1 MKPGHGKLTFRIG
14 FALVKAQTRSRDACP
29 SSLTPLSANTGRGHF
44 SPRCGA
50 EPFFARNMLQAV
62 INEGGS
68 PFPGCPPY
76 YCRCISDSELID
88 ALLEKPAG
96 TLGSPGV
103 QISSPSQC
111 SRGTSQSRPY
121 PARPLKMME
130 SAAQY
135 AYDWGAAPSELAQR
149 SPVTGLAGCRTCFP
163 MKGPSRG
170 ILLSDY
176 ANASSNQREAPRVV
190 VWLCPAAHSKTPMKQ
205 GGHFTSLSVGFH
217 TPTARLLSTARG
229 QTTPG
234 IPFSFAVK
242 LSRLARRA
250 ERLGDAAETRE
261 LLPSPQSGVSP
272 ARRTSFAAEL
282 PDEGG
287 IWFSPFRL
295 LSTVLARL
303 DARCGPHMA
312 KRELALARRG
322 SNTTMT
328 QRCAAKVALVVSATG
343 KGCRVGNPAW
353 TVGPVVR
360 HIEGTGHGRL
370 RLYPIRNPRQCLP
383 GRGLVFLS
391 QRPDAQP
398 FLPPGHQQ
406 SPAGSVRTPTTGGN
420 L

>member
-1 MKPGHGKLTFRIG
+1 MTSTMTQNRPSWAGEPLLSSK
-14 FALVKAQTRSRDACP
+14 P
-29 SSLTPLSANTGRGHF
+29 SSSGDFDFSGSKAEGYLLPVNNPSTESLSA
-44 SPRCGA
+44 
-50 EPFFARNMLQAV
+50 
-62 INEGGS
+62 I
-68 PFPGCPPY
+68 PGCPPY
-76 YCRCISDSELID
+76 YCRCMADEP
-88 ALLEKPAG
+88 PAG

-103 QISSPSQC
+103 QNSSPAQC
-111 SRGTSQSRPY
+111 SRGIHQSRPF
-121 PARPLKMME
+121 PARSLKMMV
-130 SAAQY
+130 SAGHNE
-135 AYDWGAAPSELAQR
+135 DNTRGAAPQELAYR
-149 SPVTGLAGCRTCFP
+149 SPVTGSAGCRT
-163 MKGPSRG
+163 
-170 ILLSDY
+170 LY
-176 ANASSNQREAPRVV
+176 ANPSGVHQQRQSATGTKCVTARLESHIQHQKGRFPVGFSPSVKTGYEPVEDSRPVV
-190 VWLCPAAHSKTPMKQ
+190 HPIL
-205 GGHFTSLSVGFH
+205 FSLSVGFH

-242 LSRLARRA
+242 LSCLARRA
-250 ERLGDAAETRE
+250 ERFGDAAETRE

-360 HIEGTGHGRL
+360 HIEGTGHGL
-370 RLYPIRNPRQCLP
+370 TSFITIRSPRQCLP
-383 GRGLVFLS
+383 GRGLDLLS